1 MSEDFKD
8 IMDKSTWL
16 SYLIIKGLEKL
27 EEEKKHA

>member
-1 MSEDFKD
+1 MPEDVKD

-27 EEEKKHA
+27 EEKKHA